1 MHAYL
6 IMADK
11 NIEQLKRLLK
21 LLDAPDND
29 IFLHIDKKASHLMK
43 DINSQTICT
52 KSSVVCVP
60 SIDVKWG
67 GVTQIQAELGL
78 LTCATDR
85 REYAYYHLLSG
96 MDLPLKSQTDIHSF
110 FENNSGKNFVN
121 FSGMKKTK
129 ERNTTGFQRCM
140 MLYHTRNLE
149 R

>member
-1 MHAYL
+1 ML
-6 IMADK
+6 
-11 NIEQLKRLLK
+11 N
-21 LLDAPDND
+21 
-29 IFLHIDKKASHLMK
+29 
-43 DINSQTICT
+43 
-52 KSSVVCVP
+52 
-60 SIDVKWG
+60 G